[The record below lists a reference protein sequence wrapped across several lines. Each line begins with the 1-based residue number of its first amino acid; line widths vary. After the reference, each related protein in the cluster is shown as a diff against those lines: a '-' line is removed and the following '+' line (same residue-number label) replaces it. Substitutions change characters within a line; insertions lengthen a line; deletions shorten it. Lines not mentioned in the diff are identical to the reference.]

1 MKSTGKKKS
10 VLILF
15 LTLLLL
21 QIQVPVY
28 AATLY
33 GDMEGEALGQT
44 TVTARVEASQESDDS
59 KMDGEE
65 ISTGD
70 KTKGLIYICIVLS
83 SGMVITGILWK
94 KKNDEDKRR
103 EQKGSR

>member
-1 MKSTGKKKS
+1 M
-10 VLILF
+10 
-15 LTLLLL
+15 LLL
-21 QIQVPVY
+21 QIQVPVC

-59 KMDGEE
+59 KTGGEE

-70 KTKGLIYICIVLS
+70 KTKILIYLCIALS
-83 SGMVITGILWK
+83 SGIVITGILWK
-94 KKNDEDKRR
+94 KKTDEDKCR